1 MLGTGRTNVIP
12 EGMIWRMDR
21 ILLADPVGSPLRIRA
36 RDGLSM
42 VPPNCNLLL
51 EMLPSEYRASLRSRM
66 EAISLPVDTVLYRPG
81 QRPKYAHFMTSGIA
95 SIVVLM
101 ADGNGPE
108 VGLIGREGLVE
119 GFHLLGPASVP
130 TSGLVRIE
138 GTALRIPYAE
148 LQRDFAACEPLRRRI
163 LESVQI
169 RCLIGSQIAA
179 CNRLHGLEQRLAR
192 WLLMVQDRI
201 GGSMSFLTQQ
211 FLAEMLGAQRT
222 SVNSATGSLQ
232 RSGLIEYRRGHVRI
246 LDREALESAACECY
260 PIVQNLMLNHH

>member
-1 MLGTGRTNVIP
+1 
-12 EGMIWRMDR
+12 MDR
-21 ILLADPVGSPLRIRA
+21 VLLADPVGRPLSLKA
-36 RDGLSM
+36 RGGLSV

-66 EAISLPVDTVLYRPG
+66 EAISLPVDTVLYRPA

-95 SIVVLM
+95 SIVVLL

-108 VGLIGREGLVE
+108 VGLIGHEGLVE
-119 GFHLLGPASVP
+119 GFHLLAPASVP
-130 TSGLVRIE
+130 TSGLIRIE
-138 GTALRIPYAE
+138 GTALRIPFAE
-148 LQRDFAACEPLRRRI
+148 LQKDFAAYEPLRRCI
-163 LESVQI
+163 LESVQV

-222 SVNSATGSLQ
+222 SVNAATGSLQ
-232 RSGLIEYRRGHVRI
+232 RSGVIEYRRGHVRI

-260 PIVQNLMLNHH
+260 PIVQNLMLNHHQ